1 MVIVV
6 RLHCTLLRTSP
17 TPGAGMFMVEWE
29 EILLEMEVLEW
40 LTSIILV
47 SKMLSMGSVGWLQ

>member
-1 MVIVV
+1 MVTVV

-17 TPGAGMFMVEWE
+17 TLEAGMYMVEWE
-29 EILLEMEVLEW
+29 GILLEMAVLEW

-47 SKMLSMGSVGWLQ
+47 SKMLSMGSVGWL